1 MILRRMRLISYLI
14 LVEQLRVSGREPMSG
29 REFLAVHAEHGSAA
43 SRRRKMLAANR
54 STATLAVLLFASL
67 LAVAA
72 PTTPN
77 APRPIRMLQQWI
89 PMPDGVR
96 LSATLYMPEA
106 GKPGEKFPALL
117 EYLPYRKDDSTA
129 ARDYPVH
136 AWFAEHGYVSVRV
149 DIRGFGTSEGVPTNR
164 EYSEQ
169 EQLDCEEVIAWLA
182 SQPWSAGKVGMFGIS
197 WGGFNS
203 IQMAMRRPPALKAIL
218 AVDAT
223 EQLFHDDVHYI
234 DGMMHFDEFELNMD
248 LAPAMPGAPDYSL
261 DEKTLGPRFES
272 EPWSLQYF
280 KHQRDG
286 QFWHAPLRPLSE
298 IKIPC
303 FLIGGLLDGYRD
315 SIPHMFE
322 QVKAP
327 IKAIIGPWNH
337 TFPNDAE
344 PGPQIEWRDQALR
357 WWDYWLKNRNTGI
370 MEEPPLSIYVQGW
383 HPPDPGLKTVPGH
396 WRAEIG
402 WPPRNGVSSTLY
414 LFDAHILST
423 EIAKPAQHQLRYL
436 PSIGVESGFWW
447 GELLT
452 DPRPVDAF
460 SLTYDSATLKQ
471 DLTIVGRP
479 HALLRVSS
487 SAPQADWFARLSDVA
502 PDGTVTQITG
512 AGINGAQRES
522 ASDPKDL
529 VPNHTYSL
537 DIEMHLAT
545 WTFPEGHRIRLAV
558 SNALWPM
565 VWPTP
570 YAMTTALQLGG
581 DNGSRLTL
589 PLVPPSMYATPEFSP
604 PLPSEERSDIR
615 SIGFPWPGDWKTERD
630 EINAKTKVIWKGK
643 SEEHYPWGKE
653 SDSEQITYFADDKH
667 PEISS
672 AEGEAEIA
680 VTLKEQT
687 LVWQGHLSLTSD
699 AHNFYYRYTRALL
712 KDGKQ
717 IREKTWQET
726 ISRDHQ

>member
-1 MILRRMRLISYLI
+1 
-14 LVEQLRVSGREPMSG
+14 VWGRAPSP
-29 REFLAVHAEHGSAA
+29 VQAERSSAA
-43 SRRRKMLAANR
+43 NDPRKHLTASLHN
-54 STATLAVLLFASL
+54 ATLAILLFTSL
-67 LAVAA
+67 FAVAA
-72 PTTPN
+72 PN
-77 APRPIRMLQQWI
+77 ASHVPRPIRMLQTWI
-89 PMPDGVR
+89 PMSDGVR
-96 LSATLYMPEA
+96 LSATLYMPETV
-106 GKPGEKFPALL
+106 KPDEKFPALL
-117 EYLPYRKDDSTA
+117 EYLPYRKDDSTS

-136 AWFAEHGYVSVRV
+136 AWFAARGYVSVRV

-164 EYSEQ
+164 EYSER
-169 EQLDCEEVIAWLA
+169 EQLDCEQVIAWLA
-182 SQPWSAGKVGMFGIS
+182 SQPWSTGKVGMFGIS

-223 EQLFHDDVHYI
+223 DQLFHDDVHYV

-248 LAPAMPGAPDYSL
+248 LAPSMPGAPDYSL

-286 QFWHAPLRPLSE
+286 EFWHAPVRPLSE

-327 IKAIIGPWNH
+327 VKAIIGPWNH

-357 WWDYWLKNRNTGI
+357 WWDYWLKDRNTGI
-370 MEEPPLSIYVQGW
+370 MEEPPLSIYMQDW
-383 HPPDPGLKTVPGH
+383 HPPDPQLKTVPGH

-402 WPPRNGVSSTLY
+402 WPPRNTVSTTLY

-423 EIAKPAQHQLRYL
+423 ETAKPAEHQLRYV

-460 SLTYDSATLKQ
+460 SLTYDSAPLKQ
-471 DLTIVGRP
+471 DLTMLGRP
-479 HALLRVSS
+479 HALLRASS

-512 AGINGAQRES
+512 AGINGAQRDS
-522 ASDPKDL
+522 TSDPKDL
-529 VPNHTYSL
+529 VPNQTYSL

-545 WTFPEGHRIRLAV
+545 WTFPKGHRIRLAV

-570 YAMTTALQLGG
+570 YAMTTSLQLGG
-581 DNGSRLTL
+581 EGGSRVTL
-589 PLVPPSMYATPEFSP
+589 PLVPPSMYAAPEFSA
-604 PLPSEERSDIR
+604 PLPSEQRGDIQ
-615 SIGFPWPGDWKTERD
+615 SIGFPWPGEWKTERD
-630 EINAKTKVIWKGK
+630 EVNAKTKVTWEGK

-653 SDSEQITYFADDKH
+653 SDSEQIIYFADDKH

-672 AEGEAEIA
+672 AEGEAEIVMA
-680 VTLKEQT
+680 LKDQT
-687 LVWQGHLSLTSD
+687 LTWQGRLTLRSD
-699 AHNFYYRYTRALL
+699 AQNFYYKYTRQLL
-712 KDGKQ
+712 KDGQPLRQKAW
-717 IREKTWQET
+717 EET
-726 ISRDHQ
+726 IPRDHQ